1 MYFFVLEI
9 DTNECYVSTCVLC
22 VQLALIFMQLQEN
35 FSFLYE
41 RVIFY
46 VNITF
51 TFSQSVLVSGL
62 GNDLYESL
70 LLPFEITHNILCI

>member
-1 MYFFVLEI
+1 MTVM
-9 DTNECYVSTCVLC
+9 CPRVCCVC
-22 VQLALIFMQLQEN
+22 VHLASIFMQLHDN

-46 VNITF
+46 VNITLL
-51 TFSQSVLVSGL
+51 FSQSVLVSGL

-70 LLPFEITHNILCI
+70 LLPFEIVHNIMCI